1 MAVNIGIDLGSR
13 RVKIVLMEGSHI
25 VKTRSFD
32 TFLFYKR
39 YGTIR
44 EGKLWVE
51 FDRLNLPID
60 PRSRIFVTGYG
71 RNNINLS
78 GGNIVTEIQ
87 AHTQG
92 AIFQTG
98 LKDFTLVDLG
108 GQDTKV
114 AYVERG
120 KVKDFLMND
129 KCAAGSGRYLENM
142 ARVLA
147 VSLKDLGAQ
156 YDDPV
161 DLDTTCAI
169 FGESEMIGKIID
181 GIPISRI
188 CAGVNLSVVRRVLP
202 LINRFPRQNLVA
214 SGGVARNKAVLK
226 LLGRSIHAPVITPKR
241 PAFNGAIGC
250 ALLSR
255 GALKSG
261 S

>member
-1 MAVNIGIDLGSR
+1 MYVGIDLGSR
-13 RVKIVLMEGSHI
+13 RVKIVLMRGREI
-25 VKTRSFD
+25 VRTRIFD
-32 TFLFYKR
+32 TLPFYKR

-44 EGKLWVE
+44 EGNLQVQ
-51 FDRLNLPID
+51 FDRLDLPID
-60 PRSRIFVTGYG
+60 PRSRISVTGYG

-92 AIFQTG
+92 ALFQTG
-98 LKDFTLVDLG
+98 LRNFTLVDLG

-114 AYVERG
+114 AYVEKA
-120 KVKDFLMND
+120 KVRDFLMND

-142 ARVLA
+142 ARVLT
-147 VSLKDLGAQ
+147 VSLRDLGEQ
-156 YDDPV
+156 YEDPI

-169 FGESEMIGKIID
+169 FGESEMIGNIIE
-181 GIPISRI
+181 GIPIPRI
-188 CAGVNLSVVRRVLP
+188 CAGVNLSVVKRVLP
-202 LINRFPRQNLVA
+202 LINRFPRENIVV
-214 SGGVARNKAVLK
+214 SGGVAKNEAIKR
-226 LLGRSIHAPVITPKR
+226 LLEHFLHVPVIVPKR

-255 GALKSG
+255 SLHPSG

>member
-1 MAVNIGIDLGSR
+1 MHVGIDLGSR
-13 RVKIVLMEGSHI
+13 RVKIVLMEGSE
-25 VKTRSFD
+25 VVRTRSFD
-32 TFLFYKR
+32 TLRFYKR

-44 EGKLWVE
+44 RGKLWVQ
-51 FDRLNLPID
+51 FNRLDLPMD
-60 PRSRIFVTGYG
+60 PRSRVFATGYG

-114 AYVERG
+114 AHVEG
-120 KVKDFLMND
+120 KKVRDFLMND

-147 VSLKDLGAQ
+147 VSLTYLGGQ
-156 YDDPV
+156 HEDPI
-161 DLDTTCAI
+161 DLDATCAI
-169 FGESEMIGKIID
+169 FGESEMIGKIIE
-181 GIPISRI
+181 GIPIPRI

-202 LINRFPRQNLVA
+202 LINRFPNQNIVV
-214 SGGVARNKAVLK
+214 SGGVARNKAILR
-226 LLGRSIHAPVITPKR
+226 LLSQSVDAPVIRPKR

-255 GALKSG
+255 AAS
-261 S
+261 

>member
-1 MAVNIGIDLGSR
+1 MNIGFDLGSR
-13 RVKIVLMEGSHI
+13 RVKIVLMEGSEI
-25 VKTRSFD
+25 VRTRSFD
-32 TFLFYKR
+32 TLLFYKR

-44 EGKLWVE
+44 EGKLWVQ
-51 FDRLNLPID
+51 FNRLDLPID

-71 RNNINLS
+71 RNNIDLP
-78 GGNIVTEIQ
+78 GGNVVTEIQ

-114 AYVERG
+114 AYVEGG

-147 VSLKDLGAQ
+147 VSLKDLGDQ
-156 YDDPV
+156 YNDPI
-161 DLDTTCAI
+161 DLDATCAI
-169 FGESEMIGKIID
+169 FGESEMIGKIIE
-181 GIPISRI
+181 GIPIPRI
-188 CAGVNLSVVRRVLP
+188 CAGVNLSVVRRVHP
-202 LINRFPRQNLVA
+202 LINRFPRQNIVL
-214 SGGVARNKAVLK
+214 SGGVAKNKAIHK
-226 LLGRSIHAPVITPKR
+226 LMRRSIHAPVVVPKR

-250 ALLSR
+250 ALISWSAPKLRS
-255 GALKSG
+255 
-261 S
+261 

>member
-1 MAVNIGIDLGSR
+1 MNIGIDLGSR
-13 RVKIVLMEGSHI
+13 RVKIVLMEGSQI

-32 TFLFYKR
+32 TLLFYKR
-39 YGTIR
+39 YGRIR
-44 EGKLWVE
+44 EGKLRVQ
-51 FDRLNLPID
+51 FNRLGLSID
-60 PRSRIFVTGYG
+60 PHARISVTGYG
-71 RNNINLS
+71 RNNISLS
-78 GGNIVTEIQ
+78 GGNIVMEIQ

-98 LKDFTLVDLG
+98 LRDFTLVDLG

-114 AYVERG
+114 AHVEGG

-147 VSLKDLGAQ
+147 VSLKYLGDQ
-156 YDDPV
+156 YNDPI

-169 FGESEMIGKIID
+169 FGESEMIGKIIE
-181 GIPISRI
+181 GIPIPRI

-202 LINRFPRQNLVA
+202 LINRFARQNIVV
-214 SGGVARNKAVLK
+214 SGGVASNKAILELMK
-226 LLGRSIHAPVITPKR
+226 RSIQAPVIASKR

-255 GALKSG
+255 SPRQSG

>member
-1 MAVNIGIDLGSR
+1 MNIGIDLGSR
-13 RVKIVLMEGSHI
+13 RVKIVLMEGRRI
-25 VKTRSFD
+25 LRARSFD
-32 TFLFYKR
+32 TLLFYR
-39 YGTIR
+39 QYGISR

-51 FDRLNLPID
+51 FSRLNLPID
-60 PRSRIFVTGYG
+60 DGSRIFVTGYG
-71 RNNINLS
+71 RNNIELS

-92 AIFQTG
+92 ALFQTG
-98 LKDFTLVDLG
+98 LEDFTLVDLG

-147 VSLKDLGAQ
+147 VSLKDLGDQ
-156 YDDPV
+156 YDDPI
-161 DLDTTCAI
+161 DLDATCAI
-169 FGESEMIGKIID
+169 FGESEMIGKIIE
-181 GIPISRI
+181 GIPIPRI
-188 CAGVNLSVVRRVLP
+188 CAAVNLSVVKRVLP
-202 LINRFPRQNLVA
+202 LINRFPRQNIVV
-214 SGGVARNKAVLK
+214 SGGVARNKAILE
-226 LLGRSIHAPVITPKR
+226 LLSRSVHAPVITPKR

-250 ALLSR
+250 ALLAR
-255 GALKSG
+255 GSDESG

>member
-1 MAVNIGIDLGSR
+1 MYIGIDLGSR
-13 RVKIVLMEGSHI
+13 RVKIVLMEGSEI
-25 VKTRSFD
+25 VRTRSFD
-32 TFLFYKR
+32 TLLFYKR

-44 EGKLWVE
+44 EGKLWVQ
-51 FDRLNLPID
+51 FNRLDLPID
-60 PRSRIFVTGYG
+60 PHSRIFVTGYG
-71 RNNINLS
+71 RNIIDLS
-78 GGNIVTEIQ
+78 GGNVVTEIQ

-114 AYVERG
+114 AYVEGG

-147 VSLKDLGAQ
+147 VSLKDLGDQ
-156 YDDPV
+156 YNDPI
-161 DLDTTCAI
+161 DLDATCAI
-169 FGESEMIGKIID
+169 FGESEMIGKIIE
-181 GIPISRI
+181 GIPIPRI

-202 LINRFPRQNLVA
+202 LINRFPRRNIVV
-214 SGGVARNKAVLK
+214 SGGVARNKAILK
-226 LLGRSIHAPVITPKR
+226 LMRCSINAPVVAPKR

-250 ALLSR
+250 ALLSWN
-255 GALKSG
+255 APKLG

>member
-1 MAVNIGIDLGSR
+1 MNIGIDLGSR
-13 RVKIVLMEGSHI
+13 RVKIVLMEGSEI
-25 VKTRSFD
+25 VRARSFD
-32 TFLFYKR
+32 TLPFYRR

-44 EGKLWVE
+44 GGKLWVQ
-51 FDRLNLPID
+51 FNRLDLPID

-71 RNNINLS
+71 RNTINLS
-78 GGNIVTEIQ
+78 GGRIVTEIQ

-98 LKDFTLVDLG
+98 LQDFTLVDLG

-114 AYVERG
+114 AYVERWE
-120 KVKDFLMND
+120 VKDFLMND

-147 VSLKDLGAQ
+147 VSLKDLGGH
-156 YDDPV
+156 YNDPI
-161 DLDTTCAI
+161 DLDATCAI
-169 FGESEMIGKIID
+169 FGESEMIGKIIE
-181 GIPISRI
+181 GIPIPRI
-188 CAGVNLSVVRRVLP
+188 CAGVNFSVVRRVLP
-202 LINRFPRQNLVA
+202 LINRFPRQNIVV
-214 SGGVARNKAVLK
+214 SGGVARNKAILK
-226 LLGRSIHAPVITPKR
+226 LLSRSIHAPVIAPKR

-255 GALKSG
+255 SALESG

>member
-1 MAVNIGIDLGSR
+1 MHIGIDLGSR
-13 RVKIVLMEGSHI
+13 RVKVALMEGSRI
-25 VKTRSFD
+25 KRTRGFD
-32 TFLFYKR
+32 TLLFYRR

-44 EGKLWVE
+44 EGKLRVQ
-51 FDRLNLPID
+51 FNRLGLPID
-60 PRSRIFVTGYG
+60 PHARIFVTGYG

-98 LKDFTLVDLG
+98 LRDFTLVDLG

-114 AYVERG
+114 AHVEGG
-120 KVKDFLMND
+120 KVRDFLMND

-147 VSLKDLGAQ
+147 VSLKYLGDQ
-156 YDDPV
+156 YDDAI

-169 FGESEMIGKIID
+169 FGESEMIGKIIE
-181 GIPISRI
+181 GIPIPRI

-202 LINRFPRQNLVA
+202 LINRFPRQNIVV
-214 SGGVARNKAVLK
+214 SGGVARNKAILE
-226 LLGRSIHAPVITPKR
+226 LMRRSIHAPVIASKL

-250 ALLSR
+250 ALLSQ
-255 GALKSG
+255 ASHPSG
-261 S
+261 T

>member
-1 MAVNIGIDLGSR
+1 MYIGIDLGSR
-13 RVKIVLMEGSHI
+13 RVKIVLMEGRKI
-25 VKTRSFD
+25 AKTRSFD
-32 TFLFYKR
+32 TLPFYKR

-44 EGKLWVE
+44 EGKLWVQ
-51 FDRLNLPID
+51 FDRLDLPVD
-60 PRSRIFVTGYG
+60 PRSRISVTGYG
-71 RNNINLS
+71 RNNVNLS
-78 GGNIVTEIQ
+78 GGNVVTEIQ

-92 AIFQTG
+92 ALFQTG
-98 LKDFTLVDLG
+98 LRDFTLVDLG

-120 KVKDFLMND
+120 EVKDFLMND

-147 VSLKDLGAQ
+147 VSLRDLGEQ
-156 YDDPV
+156 YDEPI

-169 FGESEMIGKIID
+169 FGESEMIGNIIE
-181 GIPISRI
+181 GVPIPRI
-188 CAGVNLSVVRRVLP
+188 CAGVNLSVVKRVLP
-202 LINRFPRQNLVA
+202 LVNRFPRQNIVV
-214 SGGVARNKAVLK
+214 SGGVAKNRAIIK
-226 LLGRSIHAPVITPKR
+226 LLEHFMHVPVIVPKR

-255 GALKSG
+255 RAHPLG

>member
-1 MAVNIGIDLGSR
+1 MYVGIDLGSR
-13 RVKIVLMEGSHI
+13 RVKIVLMEGSGI
-25 VKTRSFD
+25 VRTRSFD
-32 TFLFYKR
+32 TLSFYKR

-44 EGKLWVE
+44 EGKLWVQ
-51 FDRLNLPID
+51 FNRLDLPID
-60 PRSRIFVTGYG
+60 PRARISVTGYG

-78 GGNIVTEIQ
+78 GGNNVTEIQ

-98 LKDFTLVDLG
+98 LRDFTLVDLG

-114 AYVERG
+114 AYVEGR
-120 KVKDFLMND
+120 KVRDFLMND

-147 VSLKDLGAQ
+147 VSLRDLGDQ
-156 YDDPV
+156 YSDPIE
-161 DLDTTCAI
+161 LDATCAI
-169 FGESEMIGKIID
+169 FGESEMIGKITE
-181 GIPISRI
+181 GIPIPRI

-202 LINRFPRQNLVA
+202 LINRFPRQNIVV
-214 SGGVARNKAVLK
+214 SGGVAKNTAIMK
-226 LLGRSIHAPVITPKR
+226 LLEHSVQVPVIVPRR

-250 ALLSR
+250 AILSR
-255 GALKSG
+255 SAPPSG